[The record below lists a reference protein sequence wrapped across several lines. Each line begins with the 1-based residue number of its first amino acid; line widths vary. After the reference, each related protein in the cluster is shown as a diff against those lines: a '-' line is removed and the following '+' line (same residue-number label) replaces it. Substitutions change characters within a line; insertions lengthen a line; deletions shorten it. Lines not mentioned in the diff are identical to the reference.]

1 MRIDI
6 KGGFFMSLFLEK
18 VVEDGYVTYNITQGG
33 YALVIVLALIAF
45 ATISFFKNAD
55 GKGKMSVKQ
64 ITVSALCLA
73 LAFILSNIKLFKLPM
88 GGSFTVFSMFF
99 VTFIGYLYGP
109 RVSISAAFAYGLLQ
123 MIVDPYI
130 ISIPQ
135 LLCDYIL
142 AFTALGLSGFF
153 HNSKWGLFK
162 GYFVGVLG
170 RYFFA
175 VLSGV
180 VFFADYAPENM
191 SPLLYSMAY
200 NIIYIAAE
208 SALTVVV
215 LLIPAIRVAL
225 NRVKAEVIEKGVTK
239 KEREFLEKT
248 I

>member
-1 MRIDI
+1 MN
-6 KGGFFMSLFLEK
+6 LFLEK
-18 VVEDGYVTYNITQGG
+18 VVEDGYESYSITSGG
-33 YALVIVLALIAF
+33 YALVVVLALIAF

-55 GKGKMSVKQ
+55 GKGRISIKQ

-73 LAFILSNIKLFKLPM
+73 LAFVLSNIKLFKLPM

-109 RVSISAAFAYGLLQ
+109 RVSMSAAFAYGLLQ
-123 MIVDPYI
+123 MIADPYI

-142 AFTALGLSGFF
+142 AFGALGLSGFF
-153 HNSKWGLFK
+153 HNSKWGMFK
-162 GYFVGVLG
+162 GYFVGIFG
-170 RYFFA
+170 RYVFA

-180 VFFADYAPENM
+180 IFFADYAPEGM

-208 SALTVVV
+208 AALTVVV
-215 LLIPAIRVAL
+215 LLIPAVRMAL
-225 NRVKAEVIEKGVTK
+225 NRVKSEAIEKGVRKNTQPA
-239 KEREFLEKT
+239 
-248 I
+248 

>member
-1 MRIDI
+1 MN
-6 KGGFFMSLFLEK
+6 LFLEK
-18 VVEDGYVTYNITQGG
+18 VVEDGYESYSITSGG
-33 YALVIVLALIAF
+33 YALVVVLALIAF

-55 GKGKMSVKQ
+55 GKGRISIKQ

-73 LAFILSNIKLFKLPM
+73 LAFVLSNIKLFKLPM

-109 RVSISAAFAYGLLQ
+109 RVSMSAAFAYGLLQ
-123 MIVDPYI
+123 MIADPYI

-142 AFTALGLSGFF
+142 AFGALGLSGFF
-153 HNSKWGLFK
+153 HNSKWGMFK
-162 GYFVGVLG
+162 GYFVGIFG
-170 RYFFA
+170 RYVFA

-180 VFFADYAPENM
+180 IFFADYAPEGM

-208 SALTVVV
+208 AALTVVV
-215 LLIPAIRVAL
+215 LLIPAVRMAL
-225 NRVKAEVIEKGVTK
+225 NRVKSEAIEKGVRKNTQ
-239 KEREFLEKT
+239 LA
-248 I
+248 

>member
-1 MRIDI
+1 
-6 KGGFFMSLFLEK
+6 MSLFLEK

>member
-1 MRIDI
+1 MN
-6 KGGFFMSLFLEK
+6 LFLEK
-18 VVEDGYVTYNITQGG
+18 VVEDGYESYSITSGG
-33 YALVIVLALIAF
+33 YALVVVLALIAF

-55 GKGKMSVKQ
+55 GKGRISIKQ

-73 LAFILSNIKLFKLPM
+73 LAFVLSNIKLFKLPM

-109 RVSISAAFAYGLLQ
+109 RVSMSAAFAYGLLQ
-123 MIVDPYI
+123 MIADPYI

-142 AFTALGLSGFF
+142 AFGALGLSGFF
-153 HNSKWGLFK
+153 HNSKWGMFK
-162 GYFVGVLG
+162 GYFVGIFG
-170 RYFFA
+170 RYVFA

-180 VFFADYAPENM
+180 IFFADYAPEGM

-208 SALTVVV
+208 AALTIVV
-215 LLIPAIRVAL
+215 LLIPAVRMAL
-225 NRVKAEVIEKGVTK
+225 NRVKSEAIEKGVRK
-239 KEREFLEKT
+239 NAQLA
-248 I
+248 